1 MFGELI
7 ESLVA
12 LAVIGG
18 AAYLVYYM
26 IKNRKKD

>member
-7 ESLVA
+7 TSLAA

-18 AAYLVYYM
+18 AAYMIYYM
-26 IKNRKKD
+26 FKNRNKD